1 MKYLRTLS
9 LAAGAF
15 GVSGLACSRDSAPT
29 PQTSL
34 SAVVAPLE
42 LPAAT
47 DACYHLTVWN
57 DVSDLGDDTEVW
69 DQPTLCAS
77 QYGANNGIRFT
88 GICDAQAGLD
98 DEDETND
105 GKNAIRLVLND
116 IYTGGTVD
124 TGTPLTA
131 GEDYIN
137 PCPAPTEGEDNG
149 CVLVADC
156 AQNEDT
162 KIEFNLTVM
171 RQASLGFFDTVVKI
185 SDVFCAAKLDC
196 EDQNDDALTY
206 LHDPATD
213 ADGETAV
220 LGFTCL
226 GGSGDAVSMYL
237 DDLVITC
244 RDDEGGVTRTA
255 TVDPS
260 EGPGNVTPT
269 QTGDDF
275 LFGAAVNAGEG
286 FQGSRYWNVL
296 LGIDGSVA
304 GETCTLET
312 VGTVSESGLGGTPF
326 ATPEHTRYPFIQW
339 EVVLSQDGQRACS
352 KHPLNGDDG
361 GVSTQYT
368 DIDAPKLIPHK
379 LELQATCPCWE
390 ASAVEDYLAQIR
402 SGGPDTYSFDYET
415 DGSEEVDLSA
425 QSGEQW
431 LSAEVEDQGCYFSR
445 ADEGSTYVEG
455 MSAAQTAACIVDLR
469 TFADDRCATNNG
481 GCSGD
486 TSYCMYAGPGE
497 VQCKE
502 CGSNADCTDPNAS
515 VCDTSG
521 YYGNPATQ
529 NLCVQ
534 CSAPLFA
541 CPTGQWCN
549 GDGQCEA
556 PGTWF
561 DYGTA
566 SFALGTNEDA
576 EAVCVA
582 NSGHAPRPYEIR
594 SALTANFMHGVD
606 FGITLLT
613 GSYYGA
619 PMDDWLPVF
628 MWDGSQVAGPWSNN
642 WGNGSLLVC
651 VPD

>member
-1 MKYLRTLS
+1 MKYLRTLT
-9 LAAGAF
+9 LAAGAL
-15 GVSGLACSRDSAPT
+15 GVSGLACTKDSVPV

-226 GGSGDAVSMYL
+226 GGSGRRGLDVPRRSRDHVPRRRRWGDAHG
-237 DDLVITC
+237 D
-244 RDDEGGVTRTA
+244 GGPIGRA
-255 TVDPS
+255 
-260 EGPGNVTPT
+260 
-269 QTGDDF
+269 
-275 LFGAAVNAGEG
+275 
-286 FQGSRYWNVL
+286 
-296 LGIDGSVA
+296 
-304 GETCTLET
+304 
-312 VGTVSESGLGGTPF
+312 
-326 ATPEHTRYPFIQW
+326 
-339 EVVLSQDGQRACS
+339 GQRDA
-352 KHPLNGDDG
+352 DADG
-361 GVSTQYT
+361 G
-368 DIDAPKLIPHK
+368 
-379 LELQATCPCWE
+379 
-390 ASAVEDYLAQIR
+390 
-402 SGGPDTYSFDYET
+402 
-415 DGSEEVDLSA
+415 
-425 QSGEQW
+425 
-431 LSAEVEDQGCYFSR
+431 
-445 ADEGSTYVEG
+445 
-455 MSAAQTAACIVDLR
+455 
-469 TFADDRCATNNG
+469 
-481 GCSGD
+481 
-486 TSYCMYAGPGE
+486 
-497 VQCKE
+497 
-502 CGSNADCTDPNAS
+502 
-515 VCDTSG
+515 
-521 YYGNPATQ
+521 
-529 NLCVQ
+529 
-534 CSAPLFA
+534 
-541 CPTGQWCN
+541 
-549 GDGQCEA
+549 
-556 PGTWF
+556 
-561 DYGTA
+561 
-566 SFALGTNEDA
+566 
-576 EAVCVA
+576 
-582 NSGHAPRPYEIR
+582 
-594 SALTANFMHGVD
+594 
-606 FGITLLT
+606 
-613 GSYYGA
+613 
-619 PMDDWLPVF
+619 
-628 MWDGSQVAGPWSNN
+628 
-642 WGNGSLLVC
+642 
-651 VPD
+651 